1 MKGSGTSQWTAL
13 DLRPHLK
20 WDLCLSLERQYLL
33 APRHHS
39 GSSVHH
45 LRDPLQGSPV
55 FEMTSF
61 NLHVVNVTDGY
72 GCCKHFSWQPL
83 QPLGPGNM
91 RSEQTSRSSPTL
103 GSISCLTDLVAHHQ
117 LYQSWL
123 FLVAYHPRFLEG
135 STFDLQFFHGC
146 FLVGGLHVPVSALAE
161 CFFHGYHWYCELY
174 LGPLASKHR
183 WILSHFHQSFSRSG
197 SFDRQAFSARK
208 ETVESPGPVEQWTM
222 DHLHVHHCT

>member
-1 MKGSGTSQWTAL
+1 
-13 DLRPHLK
+13 
-20 WDLCLSLERQYLL
+20 
-33 APRHHS
+33 
-39 GSSVHH
+39 
-45 LRDPLQGSPV
+45 
-55 FEMTSF
+55 
-61 NLHVVNVTDGY
+61 
-72 GCCKHFSWQPL
+72 
-83 QPLGPGNM
+83 M

-161 CFFHGYHWYCELY
+161 CCFHGYHWYCELY

-197 SFDRQAFSARK
+197 SFDREAFSARK
-208 ETVESPGPVEQWTM
+208 ETVESPGPVEQWITWM
-222 DHLHVHHCT
+222 FTIALSLMQTYFAPEGSQVVPSHIFDLWAVVGVVSFAHIP